1 MRQGPTGAP
10 SLWCTCVQTPQLDA
24 WEGVAETEVIM
35 ASAYQSF
42 PRTCPSAPSQAQGS
56 PHSSSWT
63 PSALSSTAEHIKQ
76 KLPPGFEDGRRAS
89 EERLRLLMGRRP
101 YQPQRSQAEQQQQ
114 VARPPYPTEISFC
127 SSSRDDVQVMRP
139 FDGNGYGPPLGLDRM
154 SLEDSFGFDGVSGR
168 GSDGKGSDTEFER
181 LFEQETLSSVEL
193 NPYSAKKMADSGMVA
208 PRMDGKKTAQGG
220 TQQQSS
226 LIGRRC
232 SPQSR
237 RPSQD
242 IFRQHPPA
250 QQIRRDSPASPA
262 RSTPTKRPAS
272 PGNIISPTLAMERR
286 HSSRP
291 KSRPRHSLPPTSP
304 QNGSIR
310 RSNTHGTPSPQ
321 NRSRS
326 SNKARSRSRSQSAR
340 PARLKEDDYHAS
352 LFAGAALIREQLLRS
367 MASADEAMDEA
378 EREFMEAM
386 IERGGRQEDLMEKR
400 RRTKE
405 QPRRNMGEDDEFD
418 TDYSRG
424 INGLCRASYQSRQL
438 QQPPRGASRDD
449 HSTGLGSEGRRLDD
463 LVRVFSANISTTAS
477 SEKENQARAASTSQL
492 PLPAVVTPTSLES
505 PGGMPPYFSQQPF
518 RSASDSHVDPRLKAA
533 CSKDEALAH
542 AQRAGPLW
550 RSLVGQH
557 VRFPRSWEGLL
568 PPSSPQLDEDMCW
581 SRWFYVARHRVKGDR
596 RLNHPQ
602 IGVKSRRSGGRILL
616 HLSIR
621 DTFEGQVSREIA
633 VGCFHP
639 NSRGVRRGEPDPSTE
654 DVREVYMA
662 VRWVVNEGGDGLPS
676 LDLERDDYSAM
687 IDSFLTQGKTR
698 LDYKT
703 QGSAIGHR
711 KACTNENVKAIL
723 GDSPVTKKVELHED
737 ELAEMLSAHGGELS
751 RLPALLLLKLFLYQ

>member
-1 MRQGPTGAP
+1 
-10 SLWCTCVQTPQLDA
+10 
-24 WEGVAETEVIM
+24 M

-42 PRTCPSAPSQAQGS
+42 PRTFPCSAQSQALCS
-56 PHSSSWT
+56 PNSSSGT
-63 PSALSSTAEHIKQ
+63 PLLALSSAERNRQ
-76 KLPPGFEDGRRAS
+76 LPPDLQDGRRAS

-101 YQPQRSQAEQQQQ
+101 YQPPQMSQAEQH
-114 VARPPYPTEISFC
+114 AAPPYPTEISFC
-127 SSSRDDVQVMRP
+127 SDNGKGMRP
-139 FDGNGYGPPLGLDRM
+139 YGTGYGPPQGLGRM
-154 SLEDSFGFDGVSGR
+154 SLEESFGLDDVSA
-168 GSDGKGSDTEFER
+168 KGSDTEFER
-181 LFEQETLSSVEL
+181 LFEQETMSSVEL
-193 NPYSAKKMADSGMVA
+193 NPYSQKKMADSGMVA
-208 PRMDGKKTAQGG
+208 ATREGGKHVMLEG
-220 TQQQSS
+220 TQQK
-226 LIGRRC
+226 LIERGA
-232 SPQSR
+232 SPQSQR
-237 RPSQD
+237 QSQD
-242 IFRQHPPA
+242 IFRQHPQP
-250 QQIRRDSPASPA
+250 QQNRRDSPAPG
-262 RSTPTKRPAS
+262 TPTKRATSAS
-272 PGNIISPTLAMERR
+272 NIISPTLAMERR

-291 KSRPRHSLPPTSP
+291 KSRPRHANPPSSP
-304 QNGSIR
+304 RNGSSIR

-326 SNKARSRSRSQSAR
+326 SKGRSRSRSQSAR
-340 PARLKEDDYHAS
+340 PARRKEDDYHAS

-386 IERGGRQEDLMEKR
+386 IERGGRQEDLREKR

-405 QPRRNMGEDDEFD
+405 HHRRNMDEDDEFD

-424 INGLCRASYQSRQL
+424 ISGLCRASYQSRQQKTPGL
-438 QQPPRGASRDD
+438 TRGASRDD
-449 HSTGLGSEGRRLDD
+449 YSTGMGSEGRRLDN
-463 LVRVFSANISTTAS
+463 LVRVFSANISSTAS
-477 SEKENQARAASTSQL
+477 SEKENQARAASMSQL
-492 PLPAVVTPTSLES
+492 PLPAVVSPTSLDGTS
-505 PGGMPPYFSQQPF
+505 PYFGQQPL
-518 RSASDSHVDPRLKAA
+518 RSASDSHVDPRLKVA

-568 PPSSPQLDEDMCW
+568 PPSSPPLDENKCW

-621 DTFEGQVSREIA
+621 DTFEGHVSREIA

-639 NSRGVRRGEPDPSTE
+639 NSRGVRHGEPDPATE

-662 VRWVVNEGGDGLPS
+662 VRWVVDEGGDGLPS
-676 LDLERDDYSAM
+676 LDLDEGDYGAM
-687 IDSFLTQGKTR
+687 IDAFLTQGKTR

-711 KACTNENVKAIL
+711 KAVTNENVKAIL
-723 GDSPVTKKVELHED
+723 GANPVAKKVELDED
-737 ELAEMLSAHGGELS
+737 ELAEMLSAHDGKLS
-751 RLPALLLLKLFLYQ
+751 RLPALLLLKSFLYE